1 MNTTA
6 TNSSSHPFFCFLLSI
21 FRYMPPVTPS
31 TWKNTR
37 LADHFSPVCPQSV
50 PVSDTGM
57 EALLEMPRGRLAQL
71 RRMKSMLTNHSE
83 DCLYLNMYVPREGEC
98 WGLLII
104 PVCDSD
110 NFICTDVC
118 FSSESRWA
126 STEKMC
132 AWKSKKKRLMWQ
144 AFQTNKTWRHEGW
157 NLNTKTFLTYRF
169 PLCIGNWKQN
179 TLKTKDFLSA
189 KF

>member
-1 MNTTA
+1 MIH
-6 TNSSSHPFFCFLLSI
+6 SLIFILYVSLSLNL

-83 DCLYLNMYVPREGEC
+83 DCLYLNMYVPREGE
-98 WGLLII
+98 
-104 PVCDSD
+104 SHA
-110 NFICTDVC
+110 FINHSC
-118 FSSESRWA
+118 RLQQQNN
-126 STEKMC
+126 ST
-132 AWKSKKKRLMWQ
+132 S
-144 AFQTNKTWRHEGW
+144 
-157 NLNTKTFLTYRF
+157 
-169 PLCIGNWKQN
+169 
-179 TLKTKDFLSA
+179 
-189 KF
+189 